1 VVENFL
7 IKGGLYSNQLSPG
20 AVIGIAVGVT
30 VFVCILSIIGF
41 IYYRRKKLL
50 EELDVLDETEER
62 YLEIFEIR
70 RDINKL
76 EK

>member
-1 VVENFL
+1 M
-7 IKGGLYSNQLSPG
+7 YANQLSSGPI
-20 AVIGIAVGVT
+20 IGIAVGVT

-50 EELDVLDETEER
+50 EELDVLDEHEER